1 MSAAD
6 NDSPA
11 ADKRADNEE
20 RRQHWQRLR
29 RRLLGGGAMLLLVIL
44 IWRLGGPP
52 TPPDIEIAAPGDEPP
67 ALELNPELAAVRQRL
82 EEDDSREEES
92 FWESLFR
99 DDASDDD
106 GQGDDDT
113 PYSDSDSDFSEESEL
128 ADADSDVADSDNGDS
143 DSNSESE
150 RRDNS
155 ESAES
160 DSDSDSVLDSSENES
175 EKESIA
181 AADSPVQDS
190 PSPSSQN
197 SQGADDLQTAVAAKS
212 PFAVQIGSFSKKKN
226 AMRAVKKLREKQFAA
241 DAEEVNVGGEKRWRV
256 RAFGYASRAEATL
269 AQKQLEASGH
279 PKPLIVDLR

>member
-113 PYSDSDSDFSEESEL
+113 PYSDSDFDFSEESEL
-128 ADADSDVADSDNGDS
+128 TDADSDDGDS

-150 RRDNS
+150 RRDDS

-160 DSDSDSVLDSSENES
+160 DSDSDSVLDSSERES

>member
-99 DDASDDD
+99 DDASDDN

-113 PYSDSDSDFSEESEL
+113 PYSDSDSDFSEESKL
-128 ADADSDVADSDNGDS
+128 ADADSDVADSDYGDS

-150 RRDNS
+150 RRDDS
-155 ESAES
+155 ESAAS
-160 DSDSDSVLDSSENES
+160 DSDSDSVLDSSENEL

-190 PSPSSQN
+190 PLPSSQN

-212 PFAVQIGSFSKKKN
+212 PFAVQIGSFAKKKN

-241 DAEEVNVGGEKRWRV
+241 DAEEVNVGGERRWRV

>member
-106 GQGDDDT
+106 T

-128 ADADSDVADSDNGDS
+128 ADADSDVADSDDGDS

-150 RRDNS
+150 RRDDS
-155 ESAES
+155 ESVES

-212 PFAVQIGSFSKKKN
+212 PFAVQIGSFAKKKN

-241 DAEEVNVGGEKRWRV
+241 DAEEVNIGGEKRWRV

>member
-29 RRLLGGGAMLLLVIL
+29 RRLLGGVAMLLLVIL

-160 DSDSDSVLDSSENES
+160 DSDSDSVLDSSERES

>member
-128 ADADSDVADSDNGDS
+128 ADADSDIADSDDGDS

-150 RRDNS
+150 RRDDS

-160 DSDSDSVLDSSENES
+160 VSDSVLDSSENEL

>member
-99 DDASDDD
+99 DDASDD
-106 GQGDDDT
+106 GHGDDDA
-113 PYSDSDSDFSEESEL
+113 PYFDSDSDFSEESEL
-128 ADADSDVADSDNGDS
+128 ADADSDVADSDDGDS

-150 RRDNS
+150 RRDDS
-155 ESAES
+155 ESAE
-160 DSDSDSVLDSSENES
+160 SDSDSVLDSSENEL

-197 SQGADDLQTAVAAKS
+197 SQSADDLQTAVAAKS

>member
-106 GQGDDDT
+106 T

-128 ADADSDVADSDNGDS
+128 ADADSDVADFDDGDS

-150 RRDNS
+150 RRDDS

-160 DSDSDSVLDSSENES
+160 DSDSDSFLDSSEREL

-190 PSPSSQN
+190 SSPSSQN
-197 SQGADDLQTAVAAKS
+197 SQGTDDLQTAVAAKS

-256 RAFGYASRAEATL
+256 RVFGYASRAEATL
-269 AQKQLEASGH
+269 AKKQLEASGH
-279 PKPLIVDLR
+279 PKPLIMDLR

>member
-67 ALELNPELAAVRQRL
+67 ALELNPELTAVRQRL

-99 DDASDDD
+99 DDASDDN

-128 ADADSDVADSDNGDS
+128 ADADSDVADSDNGNS

-150 RRDNS
+150 RRDDS

-241 DAEEVNVGGEKRWRV
+241 DAEEVNVGGERRWRV

>member
-92 FWESLFR
+92 FW
-99 DDASDDD
+99 
-106 GQGDDDT
+106 G
-113 PYSDSDSDFSEESEL
+113 
-128 ADADSDVADSDNGDS
+128 
-143 DSNSESE
+143 
-150 RRDNS
+150 
-155 ESAES
+155 
-160 DSDSDSVLDSSENES
+160 
-175 EKESIA
+175 I
-181 AADSPVQDS
+181 
-190 PSPSSQN
+190 
-197 SQGADDLQTAVAAKS
+197 
-212 PFAVQIGSFSKKKN
+212 SF
-226 AMRAVKKLREKQFAA
+226 
-241 DAEEVNVGGEKRWRV
+241 
-256 RAFGYASRAEATL
+256 
-269 AQKQLEASGH
+269 
-279 PKPLIVDLR
+279 

>member
-29 RRLLGGGAMLLLVIL
+29 RRLLGGVAMLLLVIL

-128 ADADSDVADSDNGDS
+128 ADADSDIADSDDGDS

-150 RRDNS
+150 RRDDS

-160 DSDSDSVLDSSENES
+160 DSDSVLNSSENES

-212 PFAVQIGSFSKKKN
+212 PFAVQIGSFAKKKN

-269 AQKQLEASGH
+269 VQKQLEASGH
-279 PKPLIVDLR
+279 PKPLVVDLR

>member
-113 PYSDSDSDFSEESEL
+113 PYSDSDSDFNEESEL
-128 ADADSDVADSDNGDS
+128 ADADSDDGDS
-143 DSNSESE
+143 DSNLESE
-150 RRDNS
+150 RRDDS
-155 ESAES
+155 ESAAS
-160 DSDSDSVLDSSENES
+160 DSDSDSVLNSSERES

-241 DAEEVNVGGEKRWRV
+241 DAEEVNVGGERRWRV
-256 RAFGYASRAEATL
+256 RVFGYASRAEATL

-279 PKPLIVDLR
+279 PKPLVVDLR

>member
-113 PYSDSDSDFSEESEL
+113 PYSDSDSDFNEESEL
-128 ADADSDVADSDNGDS
+128 ADADSDVADSDDGDS

-150 RRDNS
+150 RRDDS
-155 ESAES
+155 ESVES

-212 PFAVQIGSFSKKKN
+212 PFAVQIGSFAKKKN

-241 DAEEVNVGGEKRWRV
+241 DAEEVNIGGEKRWRV

>member
-106 GQGDDDT
+106 T
-113 PYSDSDSDFSEESEL
+113 PYSDSDFDFSEESEL
-128 ADADSDVADSDNGDS
+128 ADADSDVADSDDGDS

-150 RRDNS
+150 RRDDS

-212 PFAVQIGSFSKKKN
+212 PFAVQIGSFAKKKN

-241 DAEEVNVGGEKRWRV
+241 DAEEFNVGGERRWRV
-256 RAFGYASRAEATL
+256 RVFGYASRAEAAL
-269 AQKQLEASGH
+269 AKKQLEASGH
-279 PKPLIVDLR
+279 PKPLIMDLR

>member
-1 MSAAD
+1 M
-6 NDSPA
+6 
-11 ADKRADNEE
+11 
-20 RRQHWQRLR
+20 
-29 RRLLGGGAMLLLVIL
+29 
-44 IWRLGGPP
+44 
-52 TPPDIEIAAPGDEPP
+52 
-67 ALELNPELAAVRQRL
+67 
-82 EEDDSREEES
+82 
-92 FWESLFR
+92 
-99 DDASDDD
+99 
-106 GQGDDDT
+106 
-113 PYSDSDSDFSEESEL
+113 
-128 ADADSDVADSDNGDS
+128 ADADSDVSDSDNGDS

-150 RRDNS
+150 RRNDS

-160 DSDSDSVLDSSENES
+160 DSYSDSVLDSSENES

-256 RAFGYASRAEATL
+256 RAFGY
-269 AQKQLEASGH
+269 G
-279 PKPLIVDLR
+279 KPRRGDAGAKTIGGVRPSQAAGCGFALTGKRNGFGKH

>member
-99 DDASDDD
+99 DDASDD
-106 GQGDDDT
+106 GHGDDDA
-113 PYSDSDSDFSEESEL
+113 PYFDSDSDFSEESEL
-128 ADADSDVADSDNGDS
+128 ADADSDVADSDDGDS

-150 RRDNS
+150 RRDDS
-155 ESAES
+155 ESVAS
-160 DSDSDSVLDSSENES
+160 DSDSDSVLDSSENKL

-197 SQGADDLQTAVAAKS
+197 SQSGADDLQTAVAAKS
-212 PFAVQIGSFSKKKN
+212 PFAVQIGSFAKKKN

-269 AQKQLEASGH
+269 AKKQLEASGH

>member
-52 TPPDIEIAAPGDEPP
+52 TPPDIDIAAPGDEPP

-106 GQGDDDT
+106 GQGDNDT
-113 PYSDSDSDFSEESEL
+113 PYSDSDFDFSEKSEL
-128 ADADSDVADSDNGDS
+128 ADADSDIADSDDGNP

-150 RRDNS
+150 RRDDS

-226 AMRAVKKLREKQFAA
+226 AIRAVKKLREKQFAA